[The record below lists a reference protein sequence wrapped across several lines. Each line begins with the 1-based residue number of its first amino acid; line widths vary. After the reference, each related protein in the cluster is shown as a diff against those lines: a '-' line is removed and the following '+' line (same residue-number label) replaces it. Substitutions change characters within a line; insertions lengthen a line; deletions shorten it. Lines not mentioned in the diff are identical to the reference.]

1 MLPFATL
8 RGWDV
13 MIDLHVWGRQVV
25 LRQMESPA
33 TNDIYEIEE
42 DTTWELYSL
51 NLTFRSKIN

>member
-1 MLPFATL
+1 MLPFPTL
-8 RGWDV
+8 RGGDV
-13 MIDLHVWGRQVV
+13 MIDLRVWGRWVV

-42 DTTWELYSL
+42 GTTWELYSL